1 MKGKSFLIFFF
12 LFQASYVAEEGR
24 RVAKRAKKGTGV
36 TRKRLDKHLER
47 EHPSIY
53 SWEPQSARL
62 ESLFDYCIRLRLRS
76 VKQKCRL
83 GENSAPTVCLHAT
96 RPRGFT
102 LYSLG
107 CISVK
112 CGAWIQSSIR
122 DPEDRRFLRR
132 FFSAGLVCE
141 IRFFRG
147 IHVSW
152 IIKIVSLK

>member
-1 MKGKSFLIFFF
+1 MKGKSFLTKYLF
-12 LFQASYVAEEGR
+12 LPFSSKLCSEEGR
-24 RVAKRAKKGTGV
+24 RVARRAKKGTGV

-62 ESLFDYCIRLRLRS
+62 ESLSDYCIRLRLRS

-122 DPEDRRFLRR
+122 DPQDRRFLGRI
-132 FFSAGLVCE
+132 FSAGSVCE

-147 IHVSW
+147 I
-152 IIKIVSLK
+152 SLE

>member
-1 MKGKSFLIFFF
+1 MFARG
-12 LFQASYVAEEGR
+12 GR
-24 RVAKRAKKGTGV
+24 ERVAKRAKKGRGV
-36 TRKRLDKHLER
+36 TRKRVDKHLER

-62 ESLFDYCIRLRLRS
+62 ESLSDYCIRLRLRS

-107 CISVK
+107 RISVTVAREYK
-112 CGAWIQSSIR
+112 VQFAISGIEDSWEDSWGMERIR
-122 DPEDRRFLRR
+122 EMTRGGLRNTKIR
-132 FFSAGLVCE
+132 NTRARNFS
-141 IRFFRG
+141 
-147 IHVSW
+147 
-152 IIKIVSLK
+152 